1 MFDMVITLTDE
12 QHKRA
17 EARAAQLGYS
27 DSRAYLLAVV
37 EDVLEDE
44 EFIDVIAGIR
54 EGLED
59 IRAGRVYPAGDL
71 DALLDSGKF
80 DS

>member
-1 MFDMVITLTDE
+1 MINVVIPLTEE
-12 QHKRA
+12 QYKRA
-17 EARAAQLGYS
+17 AARASELGYS

-59 IRAGRVYPAGDL
+59 IRAGRVYPANDL